1 MNLSKIFAIIFVIIS
16 LLSIQLKADSIVRN
30 REFDSIN
37 ALLDKSLKRGD
48 KVEAMKIMVDKGKML
63 YHKGLYSSAI
73 MSLDSAIKLSNDGK
87 DTLQY
92 PAMKELYMECL
103 NVKSVTYSY
112 LSKYEEAIRNSIEMD
127 KYNKSNNPIYKTKFY
142 NGMGVAFGMSGKSEQ
157 SKEYYIQAIVSAKKI
172 KDRNDRNNQLFTIY
186 SNIGGIFMVQKQFDS
201 THTYLMEAQKLAIQI
216 KDKKKELICLQLLG
230 SMNANMGKYE
240 LAIQYYNDA
249 YRLAIEGGNY
259 FMSAFLKS
267 YLSACYMKLK
277 DYKVAQKLAF
287 EGLELARETK
297 IKIIEIDIM
306 SNIAMIYKEM
316 GDMTNAFKY
325 LYEGNRIKDSLFS
338 SDNEDKFLRQKTDF
352 DMYKLSVEKEM
363 LGKNIKL
370 QESQRLVDR
379 LMILIAVLLLIAM
392 STFFSY
398 KLLRQYRLRKEDRL
412 KFIDERKSFQDEMDK
427 KDNVLSLSLLSLAKA
442 DELIPLMINKL
453 KALKTNL
460 PLNNKG
466 NEVIKEIEKMLAQLS
481 SDSNVA
487 ELNDCLRQIPADFYD
502 RLDILFPELTMS
514 EKRICGLMSFGFSA
528 GEIANMIGKT
538 TGAMAI
544 IKFRIKKKIK
554 ADPGLDLCEY
564 FFTLRE

>member
-112 LSKYEEAIRNSIEMD
+112 LSKYEEAIRNSIKMD
-127 KYNKSNNPIYKTKFY
+127 KYNKGNNPIYKTKFY
-142 NGMGVAFGMSGKSEQ
+142 NGMGVVFGMSGKSEQ

-201 THTYLMEAQKLAIQI
+201 THTYLMEAQKIAIQI

-249 YRLAIEGGNY
+249 YKLAIEGGNY

-338 SDNEDKFLRQKTDF
+338 SDNEDKFLKQKTDF
-352 DMYKLSVEKEM
+352 DMYKVSIEQEMFEKN
-363 LGKNIKL
+363 LTL
-370 QESQRLVDR
+370 QKSQRLVDK
-379 LMILIAVLLLIAM
+379 LIIFIVILLLIIVAA
-392 STFFSY
+392 FFSY
-398 KLLRQYRLRKEDRL
+398 KLLRQYRLRREERL
-412 KFIDERKSFQDEMDK
+412 KFIDEKQSFQDELEK
-427 KDNVLSLSLLSLAKA
+427 KDRALSISSLSLAKA
-442 DELIPLMINKL
+442 DELIPLMTNKL

-466 NEVIKEIEKMLAQLS
+466 NEVIKEIEEMLAQLS
-481 SDSNVA
+481 SDNSVA
-487 ELNDCLRQIPADFYD
+487 ELNDCLRQVPADFYD

-514 EKRICGLMSFGFSA
+514 EKKICGLMSFGFSSK
-528 GEIANMIGKT
+528 EIATMMGKS
-538 TGAMAI
+538 TGAMAS
-544 IKFRIKKKIK
+544 IKFRIKTKIK
-554 ADPGLDLCEY
+554 ADSELDLCDY
-564 FFTLRE
+564 FMNMRE